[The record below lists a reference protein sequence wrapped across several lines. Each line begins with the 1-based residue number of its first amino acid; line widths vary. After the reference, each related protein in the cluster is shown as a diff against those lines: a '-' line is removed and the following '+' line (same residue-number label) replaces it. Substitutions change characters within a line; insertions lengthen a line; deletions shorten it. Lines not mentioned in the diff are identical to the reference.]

1 MKLGEFSL
9 SSLICKQNYKPIS
22 EGVQRWYV
30 SGVPCALMRNTVKG
44 KMRLMFQIIQF
55 PNYAFNYSYKTS
67 KMTPDRD
74 INDLGK
80 IKYL

>member
-1 MKLGEFSL
+1 
-9 SSLICKQNYKPIS
+9 
-22 EGVQRWYV
+22 
-30 SGVPCALMRNTVKG
+30 
-44 KMRLMFQIIQF
+44 MRLMFQIVQF
-55 PNYAFNYSYKTS
+55 PNYAVNYSYKTS

>member
-1 MKLGEFSL
+1 
-9 SSLICKQNYKPIS
+9 
-22 EGVQRWYV
+22 
-30 SGVPCALMRNTVKG
+30 
-44 KMRLMFQIIQF
+44 MRLVFQVVRL
-55 PNYAFNYSYKTS
+55 PNYAFNYSCKTS